1 MFNIMNSA
9 RPFSA
14 TQPVEP
20 PGNGLGGLLG
30 GIDMTTGLSLVIL
43 ASMFFG
49 KR

>member
-1 MFNIMNSA
+1 MFNITNSA
-9 RPFSA
+9 RPSSA
-14 TQPVEP
+14 TQPVE